1 MYYDLHIHSNMSD
14 GKYTKEEILKK
25 YPYFE
30 YISFTDHDY
39 IEDSSYLNDNRI
51 IEGVEITI
59 GNYNSMHM
67 LSYDVKNISL
77 IKKQLDEI
85 NRENILIC
93 KRLLD
98 NLKNYYQ
105 IDLTIPD
112 YKLNKGIIREELVK
126 NGYCKNRREAGDI
139 YTGQKSKFYE
149 KTIGLNYQDAIA
161 LIKESGGISI
171 LAHPS
176 TLKLDKEELEKLLKE
191 LKDLGLDGIE
201 VLNLSKTTLEEY
213 NLYNFLASKYN
224 FLKTCGSDYHNE
236 IETPKIGIC
245 NDISK
250 EFIKTINKR
259 R

>member
-14 GKYTKEEILKK
+14 GKYTKEEILRK
-25 YPYFE
+25 YSYFE

-39 IEDSSYLNDNRI
+39 IEDSSYLNDKRI

-59 GNYNSMHM
+59 DNFNSMHM
-67 LSYDVKNISL
+67 LAYDVKDISL
-77 IKKQLDEI
+77 IKKQLNEI
-85 NRENILIC
+85 NIKNILIC
-93 KRLLD
+93 KRLLK

-112 YKLNKGIIREELVK
+112 YKLNKGTIREELVK
-126 NGYCKNRREAGDI
+126 HGYCKNRGEAGDM
-139 YTGQKSKFYE
+139 YTGQRSKFYE
-149 KTIGLNYQDAIA
+149 KTIGLSYQDAIN
-161 LIKESGGISI
+161 LIKEAHGISI
-171 LAHPS
+171 LAHPA
-176 TLKLDKEELEKLLKE
+176 TLKLDKEELEKFLVK

-201 VLNLSKTTLEEY
+201 VLNLAKTTFEEY
-213 NLYNFLASKYN
+213 NLYNSLANKYN
-224 FLKTCGSDYHNE
+224 FLKTCGSDYHNDT
-236 IETPKIGIC
+236 ETPKIGVC